1 MKGTLL
7 ALILLGLVGCS
18 DDATVVYFDKE
29 LKELPCLRLLV
40 FPPDALIEQTL
51 KELYTFDE
59 SCAYELQASQKC
71 GIVCNSNQNA
81 PKKALSNF
89 PSGYIRLDIYNN
101 KKPVY
106 SYYKD
111 LTHKATKEDIQ
122 KAFFRLQE
130 DMLK

>member
-1 MKGTLL
+1 MKSTLL
-7 ALILLGLVGCS
+7 AFILLFFGACS
-18 DDATVVYFDKE
+18 DNATIVTFDTD
-29 LKELPCLRLLV
+29 LKELPCLRLVV
-40 FPPDALIEQTL
+40 FPPNTLIEQSL

-59 SCAYELQASQKC
+59 SCTYELQASQKS
-71 GIVCNSNQNA
+71 GITCNSNQNA

-89 PSGYIRLDIYNN
+89 PSGYIRLDIYKN

-122 KAFFRLQE
+122 KAFFRLKE